1 MKVGDLCKRP
11 VVSATAA
18 VPLVEV
24 AKLMRSRHVGC
35 VVVVDP
41 FGSQKP
47 VGILTDRDIVVEV
60 LAAGIDPATICVGD
74 IMTPAPV
81 VALRSEDA
89 MWALKTMRDRG
100 IRRLPI
106 VEENGAL
113 FGMLALD
120 DLMHYLCGAV
130 SDVAQLLGTERL
142 EESLRRA

>member
-11 VVSATAA
+11 AVSATAA

-24 AKLMRSRHVGC
+24 AKLMRSRHVGS

-60 LAAGIDPATICVGD
+60 LATGVDPAGMSAGD
-74 IMTPAPV
+74 IMTAAPV
-81 VALRSEDA
+81 VASRGEDA
-89 MWALKTMRDRG
+89 MWALKMMRDRG

-106 VEENGAL
+106 VDDDGAL
-113 FGMLALD
+113 YGVLALD
-120 DLMHYLCGAV
+120 DLMHYICGAV

-142 EESLRRA
+142 EESLRRV